1 MGWAATYDYSVD
13 GYNYTIVDGTTK
25 YARLR
30 SIPRTKIETVR
41 IPADITYNGVV
52 YPVTQIV
59 GTIRNDNVKDIY
71 FTRAIANK
79 NLYDDGTFR
88 GEFADEAII
97 HTPDSLYEKALV
109 VFGSLYTV
117 TDGTRVGSLKDNF
130 FYRENGYT
138 YKIYPNA
145 SYATIEDFPN
155 EATVKFPAEITC
167 SQVTYPIARIEYIP
181 KTSKSNVRDIYF
193 TTIFSDINCNYNAVT
208 AHVPENL
215 WEQAIAEGQYGKV
228 TDGKRWALYY
238 TIHSIGGEGYAPEY
252 FYDVDGDGKMEIFGS
267 GSSTDK
273 DGNYYSLLVS
283 TTQGDVL
290 RNSGSFYYDYQ
301 MGMYDKEGM
310 PLIIENDPL
319 KVYSYAENKYLLT
332 KEGVNNTTQADINGD
347 GRKEIL
353 QGPDNGY
360 KIIDWNNPYYRMTKD
375 GTFVTDKLNVTSDT
389 TVVNS
394 MMQDDYTPNS
404 GTIEKPSSYS
414 GSATGIGYP
423 GQGMFVEAK
432 PAPDWNDWQEYDN
445 ITSETSQAKQV
456 ITNNGKATRAMAISS
471 GYLSAADV
479 NGDGM
484 IDLYDGNNIYY
495 NLGRNKFFKSPHKGT
510 IYSADLTGNG
520 LLDFIDFGNKQ
531 VDLYLSMAENS
542 DIQVKTLLKNT
553 AISNTFFG
561 DFDKDGDVDIL
572 FVIPGNGYTIFQF
585 YRNDGNGVFKPK
597 DTDVDG
603 SYTCI
608 ACNDYDGDGLY
619 EILAKNNDIKI
630 G

>member
-1 MGWAATYDYSVD
+1 MLVGVLMLWQGTGWAATQYEYELD
-13 GYNYTIVDGTTK
+13 GYNYAVIINTNGTK
-25 YARLR
+25 YARLKG
-30 SIPRTKIETVR
+30 IPTGVETIHV
-41 IPADITYNGVV
+41 PSDILYEGEN
-52 YPVTQIV
+52 YPVTQV
-59 GTIRNDNVKDIY
+59 QLTTRRKDVKHIY
-71 FTRAIANK
+71 FTRAIANR
-79 NLYDDGTFR
+79 NLNDDGTFR
-88 GEFADEAII
+88 GEFADDAII
-97 HTPDSLYEKALV
+97 HTPDSLYEKALT
-109 VFGSLYTV
+109 VFGSKYTV
-117 TDGTRVGSLKDNF
+117 TDGTRTGSLKDSF
-130 FYRENGYT
+130 SYVQNGYT

-238 TIHSIGGEGYAPEY
+238 TIHSIGREGYAPEH

-484 IDLYDGNNIYY
+484 ID
-495 NLGRNKFFKSPHKGT
+495 FTSVH
-510 IYSADLTGNG
+510 
-520 LLDFIDFGNKQ
+520 
-531 VDLYLSMAENS
+531 
-542 DIQVKTLLKNT
+542 
-553 AISNTFFG
+553 
-561 DFDKDGDVDIL
+561 
-572 FVIPGNGYTIFQF
+572 
-585 YRNDGNGVFKPK
+585 
-597 DTDVDG
+597 
-603 SYTCI
+603 
-608 ACNDYDGDGLY
+608 
-619 EILAKNNDIKI
+619 
-630 G
+630 